1 MGINGEKMKFK
12 INKHFIMVILAACL
26 WGIAGIFVRTL
37 NGSSFTQIQTVSGRT
52 FFSALILGV
61 IIFFKDLKLLKI
73 QLRDI
78 WLFISAGI
86 FSIVLFNYSYYTTM
100 SLTSLSVAAVLLYT
114 APFFVVI
121 LSIFLFKERM
131 TFNKLIACIIAFFGC
146 CFVSGLFDS
155 SHRISSKTL
164 FFGLLTGFG
173 YALYTIFG
181 KLLLKKGYQTLTITF
196 YIFLFASIGC
206 LPLSNPLTTVK
217 ALISEPLSL
226 IVLFLMAVFNTV
238 LPYIFYTTGLSGVD
252 PSVAPIIATIEPVV
266 ATLVGVIIYS
276 EAITVFGVFGIVLV
290 LLSVVI
296 LNRKQILATANAKI
310 NLTLGINGTRDDGYH
325 FIDTIMQSIS
335 LSDKITVSPS
345 KQLTVKYSNKE
356 IDPENNMALKAA
368 RLFFEETGITGGA
381 LIKIKNCIPT
391 SSGMGGGSADGAAVL
406 MLLNKLYNANLS
418 NKKLEEISLSLGA
431 DLPFFIKGGAQR
443 AEGIGEILTPLSPLK
458 NGYFV
463 LVKAE
468 SKPSTSEM
476 YRQLDSICHSLPDTE
491 KAIDALKSNNTAT
504 LSMLFVNSFAD
515 VWKDSPTKA
524 RLLSI
529 KADGVSLSGSG
540 PTWFAFFKD
549 KKAAKKAYR
558 ELKSEKYNCFLAKP
572 RDRGIIIE

>member
-1 MGINGEKMKFK
+1 MEISGEKMKFK

-37 NGSSFTQIQTVSGRT
+37 NGSSFTQMQTVSGRT
-52 FFSALILGV
+52 FFSALILG
-61 IIFFKDLKLLKI
+61 IIIIFKDLKLLKI
-73 QLRDI
+73 RLKDI
-78 WLFISAGI
+78 WVFASAGI

-114 APFFVVI
+114 APFIVVI

-131 TFNKLIACIIAFFGC
+131 TLNKLIACIIAFLGC

-155 SHRISSKTL
+155 SHRINSKTL

-196 YIFLFASIGC
+196 YIFSFASIGC
-206 LPLSNPLTTVK
+206 LPLSNPAATVK

-226 IVLFLMAVFNTV
+226 TVLFLMAVFNTV

-266 ATLVGVIIYS
+266 ATLVGVIIYNES
-276 EAITVFGVFGIVLV
+276 ITVLGVFGIILV

-296 LNRKQILATANAKI
+296 LNRKQLLATANAKI
-310 NLTLGINGTRDDGYH
+310 NLTLGINGIRDDGYH
-325 FIDTIMQSIS
+325 FIDTIMHSIS
-335 LSDKITVSPS
+335 LSDKITISPS
-345 KQLTVKYSNKE
+345 KHLTVKYSDKD
-356 IDPENNMALKAA
+356 IDSENNMALKAA

-381 LIKIKNCIPT
+381 LIKIKNRIPT

-418 NKKLEEISLSLGA
+418 ADKLEEISLSLGA
-431 DLPFFIKGGAQR
+431 DVPFFIKGGAQR
-443 AEGIGEILTPLSPLK
+443 AEGIGEILTPLSPMK
-458 NGYFV
+458 KGYFI
-463 LVKAE
+463 LMKAE
-468 SKPSTSEM
+468 YKLSTAEM
-476 YRQLDSICHSLPDTE
+476 YKKLDNTSYSMPDTQ
-491 KAIDALKSNNTAT
+491 KAIDALENNDIDAF
-504 LSMLFVNSFAD
+504 SSEFVNSFAD
-515 VWKDSPTKA
+515 VWKDSTTKA

-529 KADGVSLSGSG
+529 KADSVSLSGSG

-558 ELKSEKYNCFLAKP
+558 ELKAQKYNCFIAKP
-572 RDRGIIIE
+572 QPKGIIIE